1 VSLPQAA
8 APLAAPSVAS
18 WFRGFDITAGYQ
30 VTWLLMFADY
40 TRYTAK
46 GRPAA
51 VAVFLGLAL
60 TAAWF
65 MPLGFIAASVAGSS
79 DPGAMIFAVGLGWW
93 GAVLVMLATL
103 TTNFVNIYMS
113 ALALKSLRPRTSDR
127 AGIWLIG
134 GIGAALSVL
143 SSAWLTR
150 FTDLTILLA
159 GLLVPIGGI
168 LLAHY
173 VILRRPV
180 IVEDLYRRTGGFSVA
195 GTLAWAAG
203 AAVFYVAAPIG
214 GTLPSLA
221 TAIGLYVIAARKP

>member
-1 VSLPQAA
+1 
-8 APLAAPSVAS
+8 
-18 WFRGFDITAGYQ
+18 
-30 VTWLLMFADY
+30 
-40 TRYTAK
+40 
-46 GRPAA
+46 
-51 VAVFLGLAL
+51 
-60 TAAWF
+60 
-65 MPLGFIAASVAGSS
+65 MPLGFIAASAAGSA

-113 ALALKSLRPRTSDR
+113 ALALKSLRPGTSDR
-127 AGIWLIG
+127 TGIWLIG

-159 GLLVPIGGI
+159 GVLVPIGGI
-168 LLAHY
+168 LLAHF
-173 VILRRPV
+173 VILRRRV
-180 IVEDLYRRTGGFSVA
+180 IVDDLYRRTGGFSLA
-195 GTLAWAAG
+195 GALAWAAG
-203 AAVFYVAAPIG
+203 AAVFYIAAPIG